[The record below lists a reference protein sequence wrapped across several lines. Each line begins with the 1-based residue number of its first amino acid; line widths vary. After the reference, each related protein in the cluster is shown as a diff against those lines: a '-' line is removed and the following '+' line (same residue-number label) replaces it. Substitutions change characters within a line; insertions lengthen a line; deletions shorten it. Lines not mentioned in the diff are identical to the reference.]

1 MAMSLLYSPG
11 NLLQDINVAGNSFWR
26 ANWLWLA
33 ATAGNRS
40 IHHLR
45 IVDHRGTDGAEF
57 DPVLRVP
64 MCPRLVVSHRKKS
77 GLMNEDERGNIGCI
91 KIISPNANERSGFKK
106 MGI

>member
-1 MAMSLLYSPG
+1 M
-11 NLLQDINVAGNSFWR
+11 
-26 ANWLWLA
+26 WLA

-64 MCPRLVVSHRKKS
+64 MCPRVVVSHRKKS